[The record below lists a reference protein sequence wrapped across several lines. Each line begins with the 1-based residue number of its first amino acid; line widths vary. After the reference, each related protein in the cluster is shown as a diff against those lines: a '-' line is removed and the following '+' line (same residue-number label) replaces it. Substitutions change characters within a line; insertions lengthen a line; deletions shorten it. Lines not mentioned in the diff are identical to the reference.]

1 MPIPSH
7 TRYVAPTAVSTVKTS
22 GDRATSAPTPAATT
36 AVAARCPASS
46 PPTAGSTVRCR
57 SPAAIAYAQSAPGVI
72 TEEKDT
78 AQNAATVPPAMTF
91 SFALADL
98 DDPWLTGEKD

>member
-7 TRYVAPTAVSTVKTS
+7 TRYAAPAVVSTVITS
-22 GDRATSAPTPAATT
+22 GERATSAATPAATT

-46 PPTAGSTVRCR
+46 PLTAGSTVRCR

-72 TEEKDT
+72 TSRNDT
-78 AQNAATVPPAMTF
+78 AQNAATVPPGMTF
-91 SFALADL
+91 SFSAAAATLE
-98 DDPWLTGEKD
+98 LTGEKD